1 MAIRKYPQRLAT
13 SRYNFSLTFAFP
25 FHRVRSRVSLNIAG
39 MACPRRPLAAN
50 YSSKLPTKQARRRR
64 RRSRRGRREQAP
76 LYADTHPLTLHVR
89 PTIAIPVSFA
99 HVANKLIN
107 SVFINPPPPSSLPP
121 AAANKH
127 LERRNSTFRQT
138 DRRVSVPIIFP
149 PCQIICIYIY
159 TYLYTRLYKFSF
171 ATFSTS
177 IPFHQ
182 SISS

>member
-64 RRSRRGRREQAP
+64 RRRRGRREQAP

-159 TYLYTRLYKFSF
+159 TYLYTRLSNKFSF